1 MKTSWT
7 PVGPYINGSCV
18 VSNPY
23 ERKEPGNP
31 KIHEFFS
38 IPYINLIC
46 LYIISHGDCWVFSGQ
61 RFRFIK
67 IFQRW
72 WSFFPLKRNC
82 LVSWHLS
89 DFRRLYMTSR
99 MQGWNPHIF
108 TLQVLQEPC
117 IDSPKIWQFESDG
130 GRNQNERSE
139 TFKIWWAIMNQH
151 P

>member
-38 IPYINLIC
+38 IPYINLTC

-72 WSFFPLKRNC
+72 WSFFSLKQQLPC
-82 LVSWHLS
+82 FWWHLS
-89 DFRRLYMTSR
+89 DFRRLYIVIVKAARLKS
-99 MQGWNPHIF
+99 HIF
-108 TLQVLQEPC
+108 TLQVLKEPC

-130 GRNQNERSE
+130 GRNGRTKGRKPS
-139 TFKIWWAIMNQH
+139 KYDGL
-151 P
+151 